1 MRLKLL
7 IFFVVAFVVTSYA
20 DDTCAALYRKMKKT
34 IQKQKTKVC
43 RVTGIGEERTDIM
56 GFFFD
61 FDIQGKRIPAVL
73 IYGTD
78 YEEMLYS
85 GEDYYIK
92 HAKCR
97 K

>member
-7 IFFVVAFVVTSYA
+7 IFFAAALIVTSYA

-61 FDIQGKRIPAVL
+61 FNIQGKRMPAVL

-78 YEEMLYS
+78 YEEMLYM
-85 GEDYYIK
+85 GDDYYVK
-92 HAKCR
+92 EVYLK
-97 K
+97 